1 MALRNFATRPQGGV
15 SLSALDPITGFET
28 MIRITWIIG
37 STKCNGSHGGGLGK
51 PCKAFGI
58 NRTHHKYGRD
68 R

>member
-1 MALRNFATRPQGGV
+1 MALPNFATRPQGGV

-37 STKCNGSHGGGLGK
+37 STKCNGPHGRAGK
-51 PCKAFGI
+51 TMQAFGI
-58 NRTHHKYGRD
+58 NRTHYKYGRD